1 MNISNKLT
9 ILRVIL
15 VIIMFPIPYIMG
27 TEATIGNTGIPVSM
41 LIVTILFAIASYTDH
56 LDGKLARK
64 NNWITNFG
72 KFMDPLA
79 DKILVMA
86 AMLMLLD
93 FGRIPAWIPLIVVFR
108 EFAVSGYRFMAAT
121 ENQVIPASKGG
132 KWKTATQM
140 VGLIIMLI
148 SPYGFF
154 EKNIQNM
161 TWQIITII
169 GSTML
174 IISTILTITSG
185 WDYLKHSKELLSD
198 M

>member
-27 TEATIGNTGIPVSM
+27 TEATIGNTGISVSM

-154 EKNIQNM
+154 EKNIPSM
-161 TWQIITII
+161 AWQIISII
-169 GSTML
+169 GSIML
-174 IISTILTITSG
+174 VISTILTITSG

>member
-27 TEATIGNTGIPVSM
+27 KEATIGNTGISASM

-140 VGLIIMLI
+140 IGLIIMLI
-148 SPYGFF
+148 SPNGFF

-169 GSTML
+169 GSIML
-174 IISTILTITSG
+174 VISTILTITSG

>member
-27 TEATIGNTGIPVSM
+27 KEATIGNTGISVSM

-148 SPYGFF
+148 SPNGFF

-161 TWQIITII
+161 TWQIISII
-169 GSTML
+169 GSIML
-174 IISTILTITSG
+174 VISTILTITSG

>member
-27 TEATIGNTGIPVSM
+27 TEATIGNTGISVSM

-79 DKILVMA
+79 DKILVIA

-154 EKNIQNM
+154 AKNIPSM
-161 TWQIITII
+161 TWHIISII
-169 GSTML
+169 GSIML
-174 IISTILTITSG
+174 VISTILTITSG

>member
-27 TEATIGNTGIPVSM
+27 KEATVGNTGISVSM

-140 VGLIIMLI
+140 IGLIIMLI
-148 SPYGFF
+148 SPNGFF

-161 TWQIITII
+161 TWQIISII
-169 GSTML
+169 GSIML
-174 IISTILTITSG
+174 VISTILTITSG

>member
-27 TEATIGNTGIPVSM
+27 KEATIGNTGISVSM

-140 VGLIIMLI
+140 IGLIIMLI
-148 SPYGFF
+148 SPNGFF

-169 GSTML
+169 GSIML
-174 IISTILTITSG
+174 VISTILTITSG

>member
-27 TEATIGNTGIPVSM
+27 TEATIGYTGISVSM

-140 VGLIIMLI
+140 IGLIIMLI

-154 EKNIQNM
+154 AKNIPSM

-169 GSTML
+169 GSIML
-174 IISTILTITSG
+174 VISTILTITSG

>member
-27 TEATIGNTGIPVSM
+27 TEATIGNTGISVSM

-169 GSTML
+169 GSIML
-174 IISTILTITSG
+174 VISTILTITSG